1 MSAGMWVKC
10 VRTITEI
17 FIEGKYY
24 QVRDFFAS
32 YYIIILIDEFGNSI
46 GFDIFRDQVFKDHFK
61 FAISQKR
68 GTKWDISRRQ

>member
-24 QVRDFFAS
+24 QVRDFFAPH
-32 YYIIILIDEFGNSI
+32 IILIDELGNSI
-46 GFDIFRDQVFKDHFK
+46 GFDISRDSVFKTHFK
-61 FAISQKR
+61 LDVSQKR
-68 GTKWDISRRQ
+68 GIKWDISRRQ

>member
-10 VRTITEI
+10 VKTITEI
-17 FIEGKYY
+17 FIEGEYY
-24 QVRDFFAS
+24 QVHDFFAS
-32 YYIIILIDEFGNSI
+32 HIILIDEFGNSI

-61 FAISQKR
+61 LSVSQKR

>member
-24 QVRDFFAS
+24 QVRDFFAPH
-32 YYIIILIDEFGNSI
+32 IILIDELGNSI
-46 GFDIFRDQVFKDHFK
+46 GFDISRDSVFKAHFK
-61 FAISQKR
+61 LGISQKR